1 MKNRYLFGFLQSIT
15 LTIIPFT
22 ALILLTSKTV
32 ILLILITCG
41 VLQVIIHFFYF
52 LDFNLYLKYKW
63 YLISLLFTLIII
75 TILVT
80 GSIWIMYHMCKNLL
94 I

>member
-1 MKNRYLFGFLQSIT
+1 MKNRYLFGFLYSII
-15 LTIIPFT
+15 LTIIPFISLMLLT
-22 ALILLTSKTV
+22 NKTIILLTLV
-32 ILLILITCG
+32 ICG
-41 VLQVIIHFFYF
+41 ILQVIIHFFYF

-75 TILVT
+75 TILIT

>member
-1 MKNRYLFGFLQSIT
+1 MKNKYLFGFLCSII
-15 LTIIPFT
+15 LTIIPFIS
-22 ALILLTSKTV
+22 LILLASKTT
-32 ILLILITCG
+32 ILLILIIFG
-41 VLQVIIHFFYF
+41 ILQVIVHFFYF
-52 LDFNLYLKYKW
+52 LDFSLYLKYKW

>member
-1 MKNRYLFGFLQSIT
+1 MKNKYLFGFLYSIV
-15 LTIIPFT
+15 LTVTPFIS
-22 ALILLTSKTV
+22 LILLTNKTI
-32 ILLILITCG
+32 ILLVLIACG
-41 VLQVIIHFFYF
+41 ISQIIVHFFYF

-75 TILVT
+75 TILIT